1 MNQHWLEQAKRLQAI
16 AATGLHFTESLFDR
30 ERYEEVARISESLLA
45 QLADEPVQRI
55 QGLVPAAAEGYAT
68 PKIDVRGAVFRN
80 GEILLVQEAA
90 DGLWTLPGGY
100 ADLGLSAAENV
111 VKEVREEACVEVR
124 AQRLYAVRHKSKHG
138 YDPDVRDFYKFFFLC
153 SFVSEAASAQ
163 MPEPG
168 PETTA
173 AGFFKLEAL
182 PPLSKARTIELDIE
196 QAWRNH
202 QAPETGVI
210 FD

>member
-1 MNQHWLEQAKRLQAI
+1 MKHHWLEQAKRLQAI
-16 AATGLHFTESLFDR
+16 AATGLHFTESGYDR
-30 ERYEEVARISESLLA
+30 ERYGEVARISEALLA
-45 QLADEPVQRI
+45 QLADVPVQRI
-55 QGLVPAAAEGYAT
+55 QGLVPTAAEGYAT

-80 GEILLVQEAA
+80 GEILLVREAA

-111 VKEVREEACVEVR
+111 VKEVWEEACVEVH

-153 SFVSEAASAQ
+153 GFQSEVAAAQ
-163 MPEPG
+163 APEPG

-173 AGFFKLEAL
+173 AGYFSLDAL

-196 QAWRNH
+196 EAW
-202 QAPETGVI
+202 QSYQTPETGVV